1 MGVPHRTDAVAIVT
15 ANAIVDAWLF
25 PVVRGASDNPS
36 WFEVLGP
43 QELARVRRLGRQAD
57 RDRAVCARLAARIE
71 VGCRLGINAA
81 DVRLD
86 DRGPPAVDGTYVTVS
101 WSHSG
106 NWIALALGS
115 DRSVGIDIEQVPA
128 HLDLRALEELD
139 VHSLAEFVA
148 LEAASKATACEHD
161 GAWPPGVA
169 VRRLSA
175 PDGYVAA
182 AAARGE
188 DWRVELHVRSPLR
201 IVEGLVDAC

>member
-1 MGVPHRTDAVAIVT
+1 VSSS
-15 ANAIVDAWLF
+15 AIVDAWLF
-25 PVVRGASDNPS
+25 PVVHGASDDPS
-36 WFEVLGP
+36 LFEVLGRD
-43 QELARVRRLGRQAD
+43 ERARVARLGRRAD
-57 RDRAVCARLAARIE
+57 RDRAVSARLAARIE
-71 VGCRLGINAA
+71 AGRRLGISAA
-81 DVRLD
+81 AVPLD
-86 DRGPPAVDGTYVTVS
+86 DRGPPVIQGADVTVS

-106 NWIALALGS
+106 NWIALALAS
-115 DRSVGIDIEQVPA
+115 DRAVGIDIEQVPA

-182 AAARGE
+182 VAARDR